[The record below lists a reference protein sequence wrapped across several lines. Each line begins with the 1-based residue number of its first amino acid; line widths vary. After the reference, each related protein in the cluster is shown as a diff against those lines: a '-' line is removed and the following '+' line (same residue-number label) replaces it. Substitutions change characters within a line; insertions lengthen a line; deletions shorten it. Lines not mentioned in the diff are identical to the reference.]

1 MRHILVV
8 DGDSGVR
15 GLMETVIRDEGFRV
29 TVASDIEEAR
39 RALDGGEV
47 IFIISDEI
55 LPGGGQ
61 GLSPIGEAKARGI
74 PFLIMTG
81 HNDRK
86 ADYQARGINFLGKP
100 FRIAD
105 LEQQIDNL
113 IGRNE
118 PADRHPAGRLASPT
132 PAGRE
137 RSGSRAARD
146 ESKRALLAA

>member
-8 DGDSGVR
+8 DDDSGVR
-15 GLMETVIRDEGFRV
+15 GMMETAIREEGFRV

-39 RALDGGEV
+39 RALEGGE
-47 IFIISDEI
+47 IILIISDEV
-55 LPGGGQ
+55 LPGGRGS
-61 GLSPIGEAKARGI
+61 SPIDEAKARGI

-100 FRIAD
+100 FRIAE
-105 LEQQIDNL
+105 LEQQIDKL

-118 PADRHPAGRLASPT
+118 PADRHPAGRHA
-132 PAGRE
+132 
-137 RSGSRAARD
+137 
-146 ESKRALLAA
+146 